1 MGTFGGTT
9 NFNKR
14 IFERQNQEAL
24 RSRGSVHQ
32 IRNGYGNVIK
42 ETAGKYGSFGTK
54 FERDNMYPDGDFYV
68 TSRQATADDMH
79 ANKYHN
85 QPSYGNVPRRTDP
98 VQEHYRKLGN
108 YYKNKYG
115 A

>member
-14 IFERQNQEAL
+14 IFERQNQEVL
-24 RSRGSVHQ
+24 RSRGYVSQV
-32 IRNGYGNVIK
+32 RDGYGNVVD
-42 ETAGKYGSFGTK
+42 ETAGRAGSFNTRFAGKYG
-54 FERDNMYPDGDFYV
+54 NGDYYI